1 MIEISPVTVTH
12 SVTDRAIR
20 NLPFRVVAG
29 ESFLGECDLVCGPN
43 TPETH
48 QGSTALDVSTAL
60 NASTALDSVRN
71 TGHEKAGRVE
81 KSRAWQ
87 SSRGRKLRVLLV
99 RQHKD
104 DFSVVLLVI
113 AVIVIVFRDHDGLTE
128 IDAPCRE
135 QRFSLPIRQQQR
147 SEIIIDPRVN
157 DHLCEGII
165 LVRKVSYRH
174 VGVGGG

>member
-20 NLPFRVVAG
+20 SLPFRVLAR
-29 ESFLGECDLVCGPN
+29 ESFLGGCDLVCGPN

-48 QGSTALDVSTAL
+48 QVSTALDVSTAQDI
-60 NASTALDSVRN
+60 STALDSVRN
-71 TGHEKAGRVE
+71 TGHQQAGRLE

-87 SSRGRKLRVLLV
+87 SSRGRKLPVLLV

-113 AVIVIVFRDHDGLTE
+113 AVIVIVFRDHDELTE

-135 QRFSLPIRQQQR
+135 HRFSLPIRHHQL
-147 SEIIIDPRVN
+147 SEIIIEPRRN
-157 DHLCEGII
+157 AHFSSEPIFE
-165 LVRKVSYRH
+165 RKASNRTGGVS
-174 VGVGGG
+174 